1 MLNIRRSSLPEKNGG
16 YYMMKKQLALILC
29 IALLLPVL
37 LTGCSKEV
45 SVTAGTLSNV
55 SFDGSA
61 TGKTKEDYTATL
73 TADTYFE
80 ILAENINVTVDGKAL
95 ESGWT
100 YDPVTGK
107 LTVSGSSIT
116 GDVTIS
122 ASASHKAVSVDDSG
136 LVDVTYDGPEST
148 KTLEDFTATLTAEEL
163 FEVAPETITV
173 TVGGKALESG
183 WSYDPA
189 TGELTIEAANITGD
203 IAITAASRESLLGS
217 WEGSIDITTYLNEQM
232 ATAGLGDYF
241 VFSDMTMSVV
251 MTFTEEG
258 ETTLAIDKDSVNDL
272 MDSLLEQMKGGMNTM
287 LQDLLDSYQIDMTVD
302 EYLQASGTTLDELL
316 EDSMDTAMSDDLFE
330 ELEQEGYY
338 SIEDGLLF
346 IADEKD
352 EKMADDEANP
362 YTIEDGVL
370 TIEVSEEDED
380 AEYASFMFPMVLTR
394 VD

>member
-29 IALLLPVL
+29 IALLLPLL

>member
-1 MLNIRRSSLPEKNGG
+1 
-16 YYMMKKQLALILC
+16 MMKKQLALILC

-370 TIEVSEEDED
+370 TIEVSEENED

>member
-1 MLNIRRSSLPEKNGG
+1 
-16 YYMMKKQLALILC
+16 
-29 IALLLPVL
+29 
-37 LTGCSKEV
+37 
-45 SVTAGTLSNV
+45 
-55 SFDGSA
+55 
-61 TGKTKEDYTATL
+61 
-73 TADTYFE
+73 
-80 ILAENINVTVDGKAL
+80 
-95 ESGWT
+95 
-100 YDPVTGK
+100 
-107 LTVSGSSIT
+107 
-116 GDVTIS
+116 
-122 ASASHKAVSVDDSG
+122 
-136 LVDVTYDGPEST
+136 
-148 KTLEDFTATLTAEEL
+148 
-163 FEVAPETITV
+163 
-173 TVGGKALESG
+173 
-183 WSYDPA
+183 
-189 TGELTIEAANITGD
+189 
-203 IAITAASRESLLGS
+203 
-217 WEGSIDITTYLNEQM
+217 
-232 ATAGLGDYF
+232 
-241 VFSDMTMSVV
+241 MTMSVV

>member
-1 MLNIRRSSLPEKNGG
+1 
-16 YYMMKKQLALILC
+16 MMKKQLALILC

>member
-370 TIEVSEEDED
+370 TIEVSEENED

>member
-1 MLNIRRSSLPEKNGG
+1 
-16 YYMMKKQLALILC
+16 MMKKQLALILC

-100 YDPVTGK
+100 YDP
-107 LTVSGSSIT
+107 
-116 GDVTIS
+116 D
-122 ASASHKAVSVDDSG
+122 
-136 LVDVTYDGPEST
+136 
-148 KTLEDFTATLTAEEL
+148 
-163 FEVAPETITV
+163 
-173 TVGGKALESG
+173 
-183 WSYDPA
+183 

-258 ETTLAIDKDSVNDL
+258 ETTLAVDKDSVNDL

-370 TIEVSEEDED
+370 TIEVSEENED

>member
-1 MLNIRRSSLPEKNGG
+1 
-16 YYMMKKQLALILC
+16 MMKKQLALILC

-232 ATAGLGDYF
+232 ATAGLGDYY

-370 TIEVSEEDED
+370 TIEVSEENED

>member
-122 ASASHKAVSVDDSG
+122 ASASH
-136 LVDVTYDGPEST
+136 
-148 KTLEDFTATLTAEEL
+148 
-163 FEVAPETITV
+163 
-173 TVGGKALESG
+173 
-183 WSYDPA
+183 
-189 TGELTIEAANITGD
+189 
-203 IAITAASRESLLGS
+203 
-217 WEGSIDITTYLNEQM
+217 
-232 ATAGLGDYF
+232 
-241 VFSDMTMSVV
+241 
-251 MTFTEEG
+251 
-258 ETTLAIDKDSVNDL
+258 
-272 MDSLLEQMKGGMNTM
+272 
-287 LQDLLDSYQIDMTVD
+287 
-302 EYLQASGTTLDELL
+302 
-316 EDSMDTAMSDDLFE
+316 
-330 ELEQEGYY
+330 
-338 SIEDGLLF
+338 
-346 IADEKD
+346 
-352 EKMADDEANP
+352 
-362 YTIEDGVL
+362 
-370 TIEVSEEDED
+370 
-380 AEYASFMFPMVLTR
+380 
-394 VD
+394 